1 MDAEYHSFIFETGES
16 RDMQRQD
23 TDRHATAVILA
34 RALARRLSS
43 VMPPG
48 ISVTSRGG
56 DVVVSDG
63 RDSDGTGLVPLVDQP
78 GDLEENITI
87 AASAI
92 LNTVQ
97 DLVTLSLG
105 RGWPASREAEP
116 DTFESAAKLPLP
128 SVEVKDRSLRLWY
141 GEPDRP
147 ALELEPIDLAD
158 LL

>member
-1 MDAEYHSFIFETGES
+1 
-16 RDMQRQD
+16 MQRQD
-23 TDRHATAVILA
+23 MDRHSTAIILA
-34 RALARRLSS
+34 KALAQRLST

-87 AASAI
+87 AASAV

-97 DLVTLSLG
+97 DLATVSLG
-105 RGWPASREAEP
+105 RGWPPSREAEP
-116 DTFESAAKLPLP
+116 NSFESGANLPLP
-128 SVEVKDRSLRLWY
+128 SAEVKDRSLRLWY
-141 GEPDRP
+141 GEPDWP
-147 ALELEPIDLAD
+147 ALELQPIDLAD